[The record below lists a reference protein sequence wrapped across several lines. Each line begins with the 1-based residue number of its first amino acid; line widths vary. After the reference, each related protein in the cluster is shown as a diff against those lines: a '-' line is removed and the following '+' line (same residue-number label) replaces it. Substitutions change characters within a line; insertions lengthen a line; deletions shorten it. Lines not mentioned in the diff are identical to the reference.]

1 MKIGMD
7 YWQVISHYPEYF
19 RELARAH
26 MALNGEVHIISA
38 TGKNRSGTVA
48 QEVAELGIPNSGV
61 HEVVFR
67 HPSESPE
74 LKLAKCVELGI
85 QVFYD
90 DREDVCRLLNKHGIL
105 ALHVIRKDSSA
116 DDLAAERDS
125 PLSPT

>member
-1 MKIGMD
+1 MKIGLD

-26 MALNGEVHIISA
+26 MALDGEVHVISA
-38 TGKNRSGTVA
+38 IGKHRSGTVA
-48 QEVAELGIPNSGV
+48 DEVEELGIPNSGV

-67 HPSESPE
+67 HSSESPE
-74 LKLAKCVELGI
+74 LKLAKCLELGI

-90 DREDVCRLLNKHGIL
+90 DREDVCRLLNKHGIV

-116 DDLAAERDS
+116 DDLAAERDA
-125 PLSPT
+125 T

>member
-1 MKIGMD
+1 MKIGLD

-26 MALNGEVHIISA
+26 VALNGEVHVISA
-38 TGKNRSGTVA
+38 IGTNRSGTVA

-67 HPSESPE
+67 HPGESPE
-74 LKLAKCVELGI
+74 LKLAKCQELGI

-105 ALHVIRKDSSA
+105 ALHVIRKDGA
-116 DDLAAERDS
+116 VGDLAAERDS
-125 PLSPT
+125 TS